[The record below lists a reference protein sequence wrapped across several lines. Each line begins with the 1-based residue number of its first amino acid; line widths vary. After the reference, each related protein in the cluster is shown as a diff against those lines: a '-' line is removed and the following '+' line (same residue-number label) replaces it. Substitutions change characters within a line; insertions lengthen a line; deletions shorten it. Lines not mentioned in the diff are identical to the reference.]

1 MKTIVTRFLVVVI
14 CVGLLIP
21 GYVRADTVRPLAG
34 DKDDLKLD
42 GYNPFIP
49 QEGQYS
55 RIRYSVQVDKYVTI
69 RIYNLLGELITT
81 LVDDED
87 TPEISGDY
95 FVDWNGT
102 NEDGDIVA
110 SGVYIVMAV
119 IGDTVKTKKVVL
131 INQKE

>member
-1 MKTIVTRFLVVVI
+1 MKTTLTRFFAVMI
-14 CVGLLIP
+14 CVLLLMP
-21 GYVRADTVRPLAG
+21 GYVRADTVKPLAG

-49 QEGQYS
+49 QEGQYI
-55 RIRYSVQVDKYVTI
+55 RIRYSVEVDKYVTI

-81 LVDDED
+81 LVEDED
-87 TPEISGDY
+87 TPERSGDY
-95 FVDWNGT
+95 FVDWDGA

-110 SGVYIVMAV
+110 SGVYIVLAI
-119 IGDTVKTKKVVL
+119 IGDTVKIKKVVL